1 MIFEILLL
9 IILLFD
15 SYDLY
20 EIIQFLRIYILG
32 NAIFT
37 INIGIK
43 YIR

>member
-20 EIIQFLRIYILG
+20 EIIQCLRIYILG
-32 NAIFT
+32 YAILQLT
-37 INIGIK
+37 
-43 YIR
+43 